1 MDCCRVGVRKSGSKR
16 PIKFTLR
23 SSDMVNQILIKA
35 KILRTKE
42 GYNSIYISLDR
53 TVEERRAYKKVFEE
67 LHSKWITDSSK
78 FNFIRLLVL
87 IAVKTCRFNFAK
99 HYIGGNLIS
108 FLIYPS
114 MLYYVVLG

>member
-42 GYNSIYISLDR
+42 GYNSIYISPDR
-53 TVEERRAYKKVFEE
+53 TVEEKRAYMKLLEE
-67 LHSKWITDSSK
+67 LHSKRITDSSK
-78 FNFIRLLVL
+78 VL
-87 IAVKTCRFNFAK
+87 
-99 HYIGGNLIS
+99 YINNKKIIS
-108 FLIYPS
+108 VDS
-114 MLYYVVLG
+114 G